1 MASHTLQTSC
11 VNGSERKYF
20 LDKMYPNLC
29 SVLRSYGGFFANNS
43 SCEETIWP
51 EEFFR
56 LYGKPQELIK
66 ELHQYGRD
74 NLALVNIFIQ
84 SPYVTKI
91 RRDLAMTLTGYI
103 ANTGGLLGLCLGFS
117 AISGIEIIFW
127 FCCCCQKFGKRP

>member
-1 MASHTLQTSC
+1 MASHTFQTSC
-11 VNGSERKYF
+11 INGSERKYF

-29 SVLRSYGGFFANNS
+29 SVLSSYEGFFGNNS
-43 SCEETIWP
+43 SCEENVWP
-51 EEFFR
+51 DEFFR

-117 AISGIEIIFW
+117 AISAIEIIFW

>member
-1 MASHTLQTSC
+1 MASHTWQTSC

-29 SVLRSYGGFFANNS
+29 SVLSSYGGFFGNNS
-43 SCEETIWP
+43 SCEETVWP
-51 EEFFR
+51 DEFFR

-66 ELHQYGRD
+66 EMHQYGRD

-91 RRDLAMTLTGYI
+91 RRDLGAKY
-103 ANTGGLLGLCLGFS
+103 LGFS
-117 AISGIEIIFW
+117 PLVSSKQE
-127 FCCCCQKFGKRP
+127 KNVLVLLN